1 MSSTSPSQRT
11 LRQATTW
18 FVALQSEHVAAAER
32 QQFEQWLAASAEHRR
47 AFCEVEQV
55 WGNLDT
61 LKSQDLAELNQARS
75 VRPQRWH
82 HSRQLLSGILLATV
96 LGGAW
101 QEFST
106 PTTTYQTGIGERRTL
121 ALADGSRLEM
131 NTATRLRTRISW
143 LRRDIELEQGEAV
156 FEVAHERWRP
166 FRVHAG
172 KLHISDIG
180 TLFNVRHQDADGTSV
195 AVLEGEVEMRVGSRW
210 LGEPLRAGFS
220 RRLDPEGHWQRQE
233 KVDAEPVLAWT
244 RGQLLFDHT
253 PLADVIKEL
262 ERYHSLHFVLAD
274 ASLGRQTLSGRF
286 DATDL
291 QPFLQAV
298 QSILPLRVQRS
309 KDTIV
314 LHKH

>member
-1 MSSTSPSQRT
+1 MPSTSPSQQT

-18 FVALQSEHVAAAER
+18 FVALQSEHVAVEQR
-32 QQFEQWLAASAEHRR
+32 QQFEDWLAASAEHRR

-61 LKSQDLAELNQARS
+61 LKSQDLADLEHARFA
-75 VRPQRWH
+75 RPQLWRH
-82 HSRQLLSGILLATV
+82 GRQLLSGILLATA

-101 QEFST
+101 QEFSA
-106 PTTTYQTGIGERRTL
+106 PSATYQTGIGERRTL
-121 ALADGSRLEM
+121 VLADGSRLEM
-131 NTATRLRTRISW
+131 NTATRLRSRMSW
-143 LRRDIELEQGEAV
+143 LHRDIELEHGEAV

-172 KLHISDIG
+172 NLHISDIG
-180 TLFNVRHQDADGTSV
+180 TLFNVRHQVADGTSV

-210 LGEPLRAGFS
+210 LGEVLHAGFS
-220 RRLDPEGHWQRQE
+220 RRLDAEGHWQSLE
-233 KVDAEPVLAWT
+233 KIDAEPVWAWT

-262 ERYHSLHFVLAD
+262 ERYHNLHFVLAE

-286 DATDL
+286 DAADL

-298 QSILPLRVQRS
+298 QSILPVRVQRG
-309 KDTIV
+309 KDAIV
-314 LHKH
+314 LHKR